1 MKLSEIIKNI
11 KTISVVGNA
20 DVDIK
25 DVQIDS
31 RQVASGTLFI
41 AVRGT
46 VTDGH
51 KFIPGAVESGAAAVI
66 SSSLFWERIEQ
77 AAVGCRSGKS

>member
-51 KFIPGAVESGAAAVI
+51 KLS
-66 SSSLFWERIEQ
+66 
-77 AAVGCRSGKS
+77 RSC